1 MRNIKRIYAVLT
13 ALTVLFS
20 YTSVFAEDRIE
31 NSLPEP
37 AGNAAVE
44 YFVASSGN
52 DSNPGTIDLPFK
64 TFDGAKNA
72 IRNLKNT
79 SGLPKGG
86 ITVNVRGGSYDFT
99 EYSFVLDKEDS
110 GSEDCPIVYKRYMD
124 EKVILNG
131 GYSVNLNQATPV
143 TDKALLNR
151 LISDDAKANVRQINF
166 AALGITVPSIFAK
179 GYGVNMVTEEKQED
193 GIRYVNG
200 LSPQIY
206 LDDSLMD
213 LARYPNRDADNRPQA
228 MLTGTVLS
236 GTEEQS
242 VSAEFKYTDKRVEGW
257 QDTGNIWAF
266 GWWNMDWA
274 ENYNKVS
281 INKADGTISLA
292 GYLVYGV
299 RKDKRFYMENIFE
312 ELDHDNEYFYDYDT
326 GIFYF
331 YQNPSKAPETLE
343 VAHNKNPL
351 VDFNDVSYVKF
362 SGFNLKN
369 SSGYGIYVWGG
380 HDVTIAYNEIK
391 NIAIDAIKIA
401 YDEKDTA
408 YDWDLPYTP
417 NQPVGCYNLN
427 IVSNHIYNIGST
439 GISVRNG
446 AYYQLKHSNTKVE
459 NNEIHR
465 FGQIKRTYQDAVKL
479 GAACGVTVAY
489 NKIYDA
495 PHEGIAGYWTE
506 CIIEF
511 NDISDVCQETG
522 DCGAI
527 YTYHRND
534 SWGNV
539 VRYNYIHDMVVD
551 ESLGLGST
559 GVYVDGNA
567 VGFEVYGNIF
577 EKIQRSILFNG
588 GVYNS
593 AYNNLTV
600 NCQKAID
607 YNDIG
612 ISLGLS
618 LKNDMK
624 KLKEFYENEKAWQER
639 YPILE
644 TYFRDDFDDRLPIGG
659 VVKNNIGVGS
669 KSTNTINAPVITYGE
684 VSNNVL
690 FESDPG
696 FVNMKKGNFTLT
708 ENSEVWE
715 KVPEF
720 KNIPWGRIGL
730 YGSYVVSKMENSDC
744 MLVGSGRLFTKNV
757 LTSMNTENK
766 DAVVYTDG
774 GKVYIPKEALN
785 LLGVSSDTALTLEE
799 TAQKLNKKAFYDEK
813 TGLIML
819 GESDAPFN
827 KKTDE
832 SMIEEAVRQLTIR

>member
-351 VDFNDVSYVKF
+351 VDFNDVSYVTF

-659 VVKNNIGVGS
+659 VVKNNVGVGS

-708 ENSEVWE
+708 EDSEVWE

>member
-1 MRNIKRIYAVLT
+1 MRNIKRIYTALT

-37 AGNAAVE
+37 AGNTAIE
-44 YFVASSGN
+44 YFVATSGN
-52 DSNPGTIDLPFK
+52 DSNPGTADLPFK

-151 LISDDAKANVRQINF
+151 LIFDDAKANVRQINF
-166 AALGITVPSIFAK
+166 AALGITVPPIITK
-179 GYGVNMVTEEKQED
+179 GYGVNMATEEYHED
-193 GIRYVNG
+193 GIQRVGG

-213 LARYPNRDADNRPQA
+213 LARYPNRDSDNRPQA

-242 VSAEFKYTDKRVEGW
+242 TSAEFKYTDKRVESW

-274 ENYNKVS
+274 ENCNKVS
-281 INKADGTISLA
+281 INKADGTVSLS
-292 GYLVYGV
+292 GYLAYGV
-299 RKDKRFYMENIFE
+299 RKDRRFYMENIFE
-312 ELDHDNEYFYDYDT
+312 ELDHDNEYFYDYNT
-326 GIFYF
+326 GIFYY
-331 YQNPSKAPETLE
+331 YQNPSKTPETLE

-351 VDFNDVSYVKF
+351 VDFNDVSYVTF

-369 SSGYGIYVWGG
+369 GSGYGIYVWGG

-511 NDISDVCQETG
+511 NDISDVCRETG

-669 KSTNTINAPVITYGE
+669 KSTNTINAPVITHGE

-708 ENSEVWE
+708 EDSEVWE

-785 LLGVSSDTALTLEE
+785 LLGVSSDTALTMEE

>member
-37 AGNAAVE
+37 ASNAAVE
-44 YFVASSGN
+44 YFVATSGN
-52 DSNPGTIDLPFK
+52 DSNPGTADLPFK

-131 GYSVNLNQATPV
+131 GYSVNLNQAAPV

-151 LISDDAKANVRQINF
+151 LNSDAAKANVRQIDF
-166 AALGITVPSIFAK
+166 SALGITVPSIFAK

-193 GIRYVNG
+193 GIRYING

-213 LARYPNRDADNRPQA
+213 LARYPNRDSDNRPQA

-351 VDFNDVSYVKF
+351 VDFNDVSYVTF

-708 ENSEVWE
+708 EDSEVWE

-730 YGSYVVSKMENSDC
+730 YGSYVVSKMQNSDC

-785 LLGVSSDTALTLEE
+785 LLGVSSETALTLEE

>member
-299 RKDKRFYMENIFE
+299 RKDRRFYMENIFE

-326 GIFYF
+326 GIFYY

-351 VDFNDVSYVKF
+351 VDFNDVSYVTF

-708 ENSEVWE
+708 EDSEVWE

-819 GESDAPFN
+819 GESNAPFN

>member
-131 GYSVNLNQATPV
+131 GYSVNLNQAAPV

-151 LISDDAKANVRQINF
+151 LNSDDAKANVRQIDF
-166 AALGITVPSIFAK
+166 SALGITVPSIFSK
-179 GYGVNMVTEEKQED
+179 GYGVNMVTEEKQGD

-213 LARYPNRDADNRPQA
+213 LARYPNRDSDNRPQA

-343 VAHNKNPL
+343 VAHSKNPL
-351 VDFNDVSYVKF
+351 VDFNDVSYVTF

-559 GVYVDGNA
+559 GVYIDGNA

-618 LKNDMK
+618 LKNNMK

-708 ENSEVWE
+708 EDSEVWE

>member
-72 IRNLKNT
+72 IRNLKNA

-151 LISDDAKANVRQINF
+151 LNSDAAKANVRQIDF
-166 AALGITVPSIFAK
+166 SALGITVPSIFAK
-179 GYGVNMVTEEKQED
+179 GYGVNMITEEKQED

-213 LARYPNRDADNRPQA
+213 LARYPNRDSDNRPQA

-351 VDFNDVSYVKF
+351 VDFNDVSYVAF

-465 FGQIKRTYQDAVKL
+465 FGQIKRTYQDAIKL

-618 LKNDMK
+618 LKNNMK

-708 ENSEVWE
+708 EDSEVWE

-730 YGSYVVSKMENSDC
+730 YGSYVVSKMQNSDC

>member
-37 AGNAAVE
+37 AGNTAIE

-79 SGLPKGG
+79 SRLPKGG

-131 GYSVNLNQATPV
+131 GYSVNLNQAAPV

-151 LISDDAKANVRQINF
+151 LNSDDAKANVRQIDF
-166 AALGITVPSIFAK
+166 SALGITVPSIFAK
-179 GYGVNMVTEEKQED
+179 GYGVNMVTEEYPED

-213 LARYPNRDADNRPQA
+213 LARYPNRDSDNRPQA

-351 VDFNDVSYVKF
+351 VDFNDVSYVTF

-618 LKNDMK
+618 LKNNMK
-624 KLKEFYENEKAWQER
+624 KLKEFYEKEKAWQER

-708 ENSEVWE
+708 EDSEVWE

>member
-13 ALTVLFS
+13 AVTVLFS

-37 AGNAAVE
+37 AENTAIE
-44 YFVASSGN
+44 YFVATSGN
-52 DSNPGTIDLPFK
+52 DSNPGTADLPFK

-151 LISDDAKANVRQINF
+151 LISNDAKANVRQINF
-166 AALGITVPSIFAK
+166 AALGITVSPIITK
-179 GYGVNMVTEEKQED
+179 GYGVNMATEEYPED
-193 GIRYVNG
+193 GIQRVGG

-242 VSAEFKYTDKRVEGW
+242 TSAEFKYTDKRVESW

-274 ENYNKVS
+274 ENCNKVS
-281 INKADGTISLA
+281 INKADGTVSLS
-292 GYLVYGV
+292 GYLAYGV
-299 RKDKRFYMENIFE
+299 RKDRRFYMENIFE

-331 YQNPSKAPETLE
+331 YQNPSKTPETLE

-351 VDFNDVSYVKF
+351 VDFNDVSYVTF

-618 LKNDMK
+618 LKNNMK

-708 ENSEVWE
+708 EDSEVWE

-730 YGSYVVSKMENSDC
+730 YGSYVVSKMQNSDC

>member
-37 AGNAAVE
+37 AGNAVVE

-213 LARYPNRDADNRPQA
+213 LARYPNRDSDNRPQA

-242 VSAEFKYTDKRVEGW
+242 TSAEFKYTDKRVEGW

-299 RKDKRFYMENIFE
+299 RKDRRFYMENIFE

-326 GIFYF
+326 GIFYY

-351 VDFNDVSYVKF
+351 VDFNDVSYVTF

-669 KSTNTINAPVITYGE
+669 KSTNTINAPVITHGE

-708 ENSEVWE
+708 EDSEVWE

-766 DAVVYTDG
+766 DAVVYIDG

>member
-1 MRNIKRIYAVLT
+1 M
-13 ALTVLFS
+13 
-20 YTSVFAEDRIE
+20 
-31 NSLPEP
+31 
-37 AGNAAVE
+37 
-44 YFVASSGN
+44 
-52 DSNPGTIDLPFK
+52 
-64 TFDGAKNA
+64 
-72 IRNLKNT
+72 
-79 SGLPKGG
+79 
-86 ITVNVRGGSYDFT
+86 
-99 EYSFVLDKEDS
+99 
-110 GSEDCPIVYKRYMD
+110 
-124 EKVILNG
+124 
-131 GYSVNLNQATPV
+131 
-143 TDKALLNR
+143 
-151 LISDDAKANVRQINF
+151 
-166 AALGITVPSIFAK
+166 
-179 GYGVNMVTEEKQED
+179 
-193 GIRYVNG
+193 
-200 LSPQIY
+200 
-206 LDDSLMD
+206 
-213 LARYPNRDADNRPQA
+213 
-228 MLTGTVLS
+228 
-236 GTEEQS
+236 
-242 VSAEFKYTDKRVEGW
+242 
-257 QDTGNIWAF
+257 
-266 GWWNMDWA
+266 
-274 ENYNKVS
+274 
-281 INKADGTISLA
+281 
-292 GYLVYGV
+292 
-299 RKDKRFYMENIFE
+299 
-312 ELDHDNEYFYDYDT
+312 
-326 GIFYF
+326 
-331 YQNPSKAPETLE
+331 
-343 VAHNKNPL
+343 
-351 VDFNDVSYVKF
+351 
-362 SGFNLKN
+362 
-369 SSGYGIYVWGG
+369 
-380 HDVTIAYNEIK
+380 
-391 NIAIDAIKIA
+391 
-401 YDEKDTA
+401 
-408 YDWDLPYTP
+408 
-417 NQPVGCYNLN
+417 
-427 IVSNHIYNIGST
+427 
-439 GISVRNG
+439 
-446 AYYQLKHSNTKVE
+446 E

-669 KSTNTINAPVITYGE
+669 KSTNTINAPVITHGE

-708 ENSEVWE
+708 EDSEVWE

>member
-242 VSAEFKYTDKRVEGW
+242 TSAEFKYTDKRVEGW

-326 GIFYF
+326 GIFYY
-331 YQNPSKAPETLE
+331 YQNPSKTPETLE

-351 VDFNDVSYVKF
+351 VDFNDVSYVTF

-669 KSTNTINAPVITYGE
+669 KSTNTINAPVITHGE

-708 ENSEVWE
+708 EDSEVWE

>member
-44 YFVASSGN
+44 YFVATSGN

-131 GYSVNLNQATPV
+131 GYSVNLNQAAPV

-166 AALGITVPSIFAK
+166 AALGITVPPIITK
-179 GYGVNMVTEEKQED
+179 GYGVNMATEEYPED
-193 GIRYVNG
+193 GIQRVGG

-242 VSAEFKYTDKRVEGW
+242 TSAEFKYTDKRAESW

-274 ENYNKVS
+274 ENCNKVS
-281 INKADGTISLA
+281 INKADGTVSLS
-292 GYLVYGV
+292 GYLAYGV
-299 RKDKRFYMENIFE
+299 RKDRRFYMENIFE
-312 ELDHDNEYFYDYDT
+312 ELDHDNEYFYDYNT
-326 GIFYF
+326 GIFYY
-331 YQNPSKAPETLE
+331 YQNPSKTPETLE

-351 VDFNDVSYVKF
+351 VDFNDVSYVTF

-369 SSGYGIYVWGG
+369 GSGYGIYVWGG

-401 YDEKDTA
+401 YDEKDTS
-408 YDWDLPYTP
+408 YEWDLPYMP
-417 NQPVGCYNLN
+417 DQPVGCYNLN

-511 NDISDVCQETG
+511 NDISDVCRETG

-659 VVKNNIGVGS
+659 VVKNNISVGS

-708 ENSEVWE
+708 EDSEVWE

-819 GESDAPFN
+819 GESNAPFN

>member
-1 MRNIKRIYAVLT
+1 MRNIKRIYTALT
-13 ALTVLFS
+13 AVTVLFS

-151 LISDDAKANVRQINF
+151 LISDDAKANVRQIDF
-166 AALGITVPSIFAK
+166 SVLGITVPSIFAK

-312 ELDHDNEYFYDYDT
+312 ELDHDNEYFYDYNT

-351 VDFNDVSYVKF
+351 VDFNDVSYVTF

-669 KSTNTINAPVITYGE
+669 KSTNTINAPVITHGE

-696 FVNMKKGNFTLT
+696 FVNVKKGNFTLT
-708 ENSEVWE
+708 EDSEVWE

>member
-1 MRNIKRIYAVLT
+1 MRNIKRIYTALT
-13 ALTVLFS
+13 AVTVLFS

-72 IRNLKNT
+72 IRNLKNA

-166 AALGITVPSIFAK
+166 AALGITVPPIITK
-179 GYGVNMVTEEKQED
+179 GYGVNMATEEYPED
-193 GIRYVNG
+193 GIQRVGG

-242 VSAEFKYTDKRVEGW
+242 TSAEFKYTDKRVESW

-274 ENYNKVS
+274 ENCNKVS
-281 INKADGTISLA
+281 INKAEGTVSLS
-292 GYLVYGV
+292 GYLAYGV
-299 RKDKRFYMENIFE
+299 RKDRRFYMENIFE
-312 ELDHDNEYFYDYDT
+312 ELDHDNEYFYDYNT
-326 GIFYF
+326 GIFYY
-331 YQNPSKAPETLE
+331 YQNPSKTPETLE

-351 VDFNDVSYVKF
+351 VDFNDVSYVTF

-369 SSGYGIYVWGG
+369 GSGYGIYVWGG

-427 IVSNHIYNIGST
+427 IVGNHIYNIGST

-511 NDISDVCQETG
+511 NDISDVCRETG

-669 KSTNTINAPVITYGE
+669 KSTNTINAPVITHGE

-708 ENSEVWE
+708 EDSEVWE

-785 LLGVSSDTALTLEE
+785 LLGISSDTALTLEE

>member
-13 ALTVLFS
+13 AVTVLFS

-37 AGNAAVE
+37 AENTAIE
-44 YFVASSGN
+44 YFVATSGN
-52 DSNPGTIDLPFK
+52 DSNPGTADLPFK

-131 GYSVNLNQATPV
+131 GYSVNLNQAAPV

-151 LISDDAKANVRQINF
+151 LNSDAAKANVRQIDF
-166 AALGITVPSIFAK
+166 SALGITVPSIFAK

-213 LARYPNRDADNRPQA
+213 LARYPNRDSDNRPQA

-242 VSAEFKYTDKRVEGW
+242 VSAEFKYTDKRVESW

-274 ENYNKVS
+274 ENCNKVS

-351 VDFNDVSYVKF
+351 VDFNDVSYVTF

-369 SSGYGIYVWGG
+369 GSGYGIYVWGG

-618 LKNDMK
+618 LKNNMK

-708 ENSEVWE
+708 EDSEVWE

-730 YGSYVVSKMENSDC
+730 YGSYVVSRMQNSDC

-766 DAVVYTDG
+766 DAVVYTNG

-819 GESDAPFN
+819 GENDAPFN

>member
-37 AGNAAVE
+37 ASNAAVE
-44 YFVASSGN
+44 YFVATSGN
-52 DSNPGTIDLPFK
+52 DSNPGTADLPFK

-131 GYSVNLNQATPV
+131 GYSVNLNQAAPV

-151 LISDDAKANVRQINF
+151 LNSDAAKANVRQIDF
-166 AALGITVPSIFAK
+166 SALGITVPSIFAK

-213 LARYPNRDADNRPQA
+213 LARYPNRDSDNRPQA

-242 VSAEFKYTDKRVEGW
+242 TSAEFKYTDKRVEGW

-351 VDFNDVSYVKF
+351 VDFNDVSYVTF

-696 FVNMKKGNFTLT
+696 FVNIKKGNFTLT
-708 ENSEVWE
+708 EDSEVWE

-730 YGSYVVSKMENSDC
+730 YGSYVVSKMQNSDC

>member
-242 VSAEFKYTDKRVEGW
+242 TSAEFKYTDKRVEGW

-299 RKDKRFYMENIFE
+299 RKDRRFYMENIFE

-326 GIFYF
+326 GIFYY
-331 YQNPSKAPETLE
+331 YQNPSKTPETLE

-351 VDFNDVSYVKF
+351 VDFNDVSYVTF

-669 KSTNTINAPVITYGE
+669 KSTNTINAPVITHGE

-708 ENSEVWE
+708 EDSEVWE

-766 DAVVYTDG
+766 DAVVHTDG

>member
-1 MRNIKRIYAVLT
+1 MINIKRIYAVLT

-179 GYGVNMVTEEKQED
+179 GYGVNMATEEKQED

-351 VDFNDVSYVKF
+351 VDFNDVSYVTF

-669 KSTNTINAPVITYGE
+669 KSTNTINAPVITHGE

-708 ENSEVWE
+708 EDSEVWE

>member
-37 AGNAAVE
+37 AGNTAIE

-131 GYSVNLNQATPV
+131 GYSVNLNQAAPV

-151 LISDDAKANVRQINF
+151 LNSDAAKANVRQIDF
-166 AALGITVPSIFAK
+166 SALGITVPSIFSK
-179 GYGVNMVTEEKQED
+179 GYGVNMVTEEKQGD

-213 LARYPNRDADNRPQA
+213 LARYPNRDSDNRPQA

-351 VDFNDVSYVKF
+351 VDFNDVSYVTF

-618 LKNDMK
+618 LKNNMK
-624 KLKEFYENEKAWQER
+624 KLKEFYEKEKAWQER

-708 ENSEVWE
+708 EDSEVWE

>member
-1 MRNIKRIYAVLT
+1 MRNIKRIYTALT
-13 ALTVLFS
+13 AVTVLFS

-131 GYSVNLNQATPV
+131 GYSVNLNQAAPV
-143 TDKALLNR
+143 TDKAFLNR

-166 AALGITVPSIFAK
+166 AALGITVPPIITK
-179 GYGVNMVTEEKQED
+179 GYGVNMATEEKQED

-242 VSAEFKYTDKRVEGW
+242 VSAEFKYTDKRVESW

-312 ELDHDNEYFYDYDT
+312 ELDHDNEYFYDYNT
-326 GIFYF
+326 GIFYY
-331 YQNPSKAPETLE
+331 YQNPSKTPETLE
-343 VAHNKNPL
+343 VAHNKNSL
-351 VDFNDVSYVKF
+351 VDFNDVSYVTF

-369 SSGYGIYVWGG
+369 GSGYGIYVWGG

-401 YDEKDTA
+401 YDEKDTS
-408 YDWDLPYTP
+408 YEWDLPYMP
-417 NQPVGCYNLN
+417 DQPVGCYNLN

-479 GAACGVTVAY
+479 GSACGVTVAY

-511 NDISDVCQETG
+511 NDISDVCRETG

-669 KSTNTINAPVITYGE
+669 KSTNTINAPVITHGE

-708 ENSEVWE
+708 EDSEVWE

-730 YGSYVVSKMENSDC
+730 YGSYVVSKMQNSDC

-785 LLGVSSDTALTLEE
+785 LLDVSSDTALTLEE

>member
-13 ALTVLFS
+13 AVTVLFS

-37 AGNAAVE
+37 AENTAIE
-44 YFVASSGN
+44 YFVATSGN
-52 DSNPGTIDLPFK
+52 DSNPGTADLPFK

-131 GYSVNLNQATPV
+131 GYSVNLNQAAPV

-151 LISDDAKANVRQINF
+151 LNSDAAKANVRQIDF
-166 AALGITVPSIFAK
+166 SALGITVPSIFAK

-213 LARYPNRDADNRPQA
+213 LARYPNRDSDNRPQA

-242 VSAEFKYTDKRVEGW
+242 VSAEFKYTDKRVESW

-274 ENYNKVS
+274 ENCNKVS

-351 VDFNDVSYVKF
+351 VDFNDVSYVTF

-369 SSGYGIYVWGG
+369 GSGYGIYVWGG

-618 LKNDMK
+618 LKNNMK

-708 ENSEVWE
+708 EDSEVWE

-730 YGSYVVSKMENSDC
+730 YGSYVVSKMQNSDC

-766 DAVVYTDG
+766 DAVVYTNG

-819 GESDAPFN
+819 GENDAPFN